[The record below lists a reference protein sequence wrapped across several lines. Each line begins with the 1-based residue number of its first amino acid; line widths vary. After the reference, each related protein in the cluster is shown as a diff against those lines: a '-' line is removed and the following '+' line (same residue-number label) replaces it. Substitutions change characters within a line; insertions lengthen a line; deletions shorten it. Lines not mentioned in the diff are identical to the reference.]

1 MKYRIIKAFGC
12 FNNLQIGE
20 IREFTDAEA
29 IRYTHFIKSVESES
43 VNSLDDKPN
52 KQYKKGRKKG

>member
-1 MKYRIIKAFGC
+1 MKYRIKKSFGGY
-12 FNNLQIGE
+12 FNLAIGE

-29 IRYTHFIKSVESES
+29 LRYAHLIEPVESES
-43 VNSLDDKPN
+43 VNSLDSKPN